1 MPRVPTYD
9 NFQVDPTNLPNVQV
23 RPVGARF
30 DAPFTEAQATAPGRQ
45 LQQFGQGLA
54 QAGAGINKI
63 VLDEFEQANQ
73 VRVNDAVTQAAKA
86 RLELTFN
93 PAEGF
98 VNLKGE
104 NALKRPGDK
113 PLDVEYTEKLQ
124 TRIDALAQGL
134 GNDQQRIRFKQ
145 QADQLVGQFQGS
157 LNQHIAKEFNV
168 YQDSVDEG
176 TIRTGQEQ
184 MALAW
189 GDPNA
194 IRQAQDAV
202 RAAVFNKSSRYG
214 ISGKAAEAAMTEAL
228 SPGHTAV
235 VAAAVDAGN
244 MGYARQYLKDNT
256 AELSPQAR
264 LQLTKA
270 VEVGDF
276 EKRTQTAAGDLWTKH
291 GGDVKAALSEAR
303 ERYTGKDEDGI
314 ITRLKTLDQE
324 KEALTKRGQ
333 AVAQDQAWDIFNRTG
348 SLGRVP
354 ATVQAAMDPQAWAAL
369 KNTARVQAEGKAVK
383 TDPNIY
389 YALTIASATDPAFK
403 GEDLRKF
410 ADKLSPT
417 DFKHFVDI
425 QGKANKP
432 GEIDQVASA
441 TQQKDAVAKALELK
455 GPDLGVFHQVADKAL
470 FAAQTEKGRPLDQ
483 GERQKIL
490 DRLVLEGTSP
500 DAGWGWQGSDKT
512 IAFKAQAAGKP
523 FTPVFN
529 DPQKRQA
536 TAALQRAGVKNPTPQ
551 QVEAV
556 LRATYDIK

>member
-30 DAPFTEAQATAPGRQ
+30 DAPFTEGMATAPGRQ
-45 LQQFGQGLA
+45 LQQFGQGLT

-73 VRVNDAVTQAAKA
+73 VRVNDAVSQAAKV

-93 PAEGF
+93 PNEGF

-113 PLDVEYTEKLQ
+113 SLDQEYGEKFQ
-124 TRIDALAQGL
+124 ARVDAIAKGL

-145 QADQLVGQFQGS
+145 QVDQIGQQFQAS
-157 LNQHIAKEFNV
+157 LNQHIAREFNT
-168 YQDSVDEG
+168 YQDSVDDG

-189 GDPNA
+189 GDPAA
-194 IRQAQDAV
+194 IRQASDAV
-202 RAAVFNKSSRYG
+202 RAAVVNKTSRYG
-214 ISGKAAEAAMTEAL
+214 LSGKAAEAALTEAL
-228 SPGHTAV
+228 SPGHAAV
-235 VAAAVDAGN
+235 ISAAVDAGN
-244 MGYARQYLKDNT
+244 VEYARQYLKDNT
-256 AELSPQAR
+256 AELAPQAR

-276 EKRTQTAAGDLWTKH
+276 EKRTQEAAGELWTKH
-291 GGDVKAALSEAR
+291 NGDIKAALGAAR
-303 ERYTGKDEDGI
+303 ERFSGKDEDAI
-314 ITRLKTLDQE
+314 VTRLKTLDAE
-324 KEALTKRGQ
+324 KQ
-333 AVAQDQAWDIFNRTG
+333 AVDGRVKAQAQDTAWDIYNRTG
-348 SLGRVP
+348 SLAKIP

-369 KNTARVQAEGKAVK
+369 KNTARARAEGQTVK

-389 YALTIASATDPAFK
+389 YALTLAASQDPNFK
-403 GEDLRKF
+403 GEDLRKY

-417 DFKHFVDI
+417 DFKHFVDL

-432 GEIDQVASA
+432 GDIDQVATF
-441 TQQKDAVAKALELK
+441 TQQKDALAKTLELK
-455 GPDLGVFHQVADKAL
+455 GPDLGLFHQAADRAVL
-470 FAAQTEKGRPLDQ
+470 AAQTEKGKPLDQ
-483 GERQKIL
+483 AERQKIL
-490 DRLVLEGTSP
+490 DRLVLEGTTPGVLWNS
-500 DAGWGWQGSDKT
+500 ST
-512 IAFKAQAAGKP
+512 RAFKAQAEGKP

-529 DPQKRQA
+529 DAQKRNA
-536 TAALQRAGVKNPTPQ
+536 TAALQRQGVKNPTPQ
-551 QVEAV
+551 QVDAV
-556 LRATYDIK
+556 LRATYGTQ

>member
-30 DAPFTEAQATAPGRQ
+30 DAPFTEAQATAPGRAV
-45 LQQFGQGLA
+45 QQFGLGLT

-86 RLELTFN
+86 RLELTFS
-93 PAEGF
+93 PTDGF

-104 NALKRPGDK
+104 NALKRPNDK

-124 TRIDALAQGL
+124 TRLDGIAQGL
-134 GNDQQRIRFKQ
+134 GNDQQRIKFKAQ
-145 QADQLVGQFQGS
+145 SDQLALQFQGS

-168 YQDSVDEG
+168 YQDSVDDG
-176 TIRTGQEQ
+176 TVRTGQEQ

-194 IRQAQDAV
+194 IKQAQDAV
-202 RAAVFNKSSRYG
+202 RAAVVNKATRYG
-214 ISGKAAEAAMTEAL
+214 ISGKAAEAALTEAL

-235 VAAAVDAGN
+235 VAAAVDAGSLE
-244 MGYARQYLKDNT
+244 YARQYLKDNT
-256 AELSPQAR
+256 TELTPQAR

-270 VEVGDF
+270 VDVGDF
-276 EKRTQTAAGDLWTKH
+276 EKRTQEAAGDLWTKH
-291 GGDVKAALSEAR
+291 GGDVKAALADAR
-303 ERYTGKDEDGI
+303 QRFTGKDEDGI
-314 ITRLKTLDQE
+314 VTRLKTLDGE
-324 KEALTKRGQ
+324 KQ
-333 AVAQDQAWDIFNRTG
+333 AITTRTQAQAQDQAWDIFNKTG

-354 ATVQAAMDPQAWAAL
+354 ATVQAAMDPQHWAAL
-369 KNTARVQAEGKAVK
+369 KNTARVQAEGKSVK

-389 YALTIASATDPAFK
+389 YALTLASATDPAFK

-410 ADKLSPT
+410 ADKLSPA

-441 TQQKDAVAKALELK
+441 TQQKDAVAKSLDLK
-455 GPDLGVFHQVADKAL
+455 GTDLGLFHQAADKEL
-470 FAAQTEKGRPLDQ
+470 FAAQTAKGAVLNQ
-483 GERQKIL
+483 AERQKIL
-490 DRLVLEGTSP
+490 DRLVLEGTTP
-500 DAGWGWQGSDKT
+500 GT
-512 IAFKAQAAGKP
+512 IWNSSTRAFRAQAEGKP

-536 TAALQRAGVKNPTPQ
+536 TSALQRAGVKNPTPQ

-556 LRATYDIK
+556 LRATYNTQ